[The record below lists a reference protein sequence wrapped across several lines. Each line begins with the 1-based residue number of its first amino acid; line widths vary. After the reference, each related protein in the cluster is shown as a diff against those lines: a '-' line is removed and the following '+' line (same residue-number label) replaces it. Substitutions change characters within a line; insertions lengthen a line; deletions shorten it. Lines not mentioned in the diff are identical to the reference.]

1 MNERTLIFIMQ
12 LTRRLFLQL
21 CAVIITLPL
30 IPSLFAAEWSFGV
43 IPDTQWAYERNA
55 PFHGVAIHII
65 DAINTEFVRQKVDFV
80 IQVGDLAETPTA
92 AGFQTRAARNQSLTD
107 AGIKFYPIRG
117 NHDVV
122 KYGLGSLGIERKIPQ
137 GSIAQFKAAFP
148 DLPGTLTGG
157 GSSPDLPGIAGL
169 TYSFTHKG
177 GKFVLLDTLP
187 LIDDDPRGGKPYS
200 ITDYLPWIDTELK
213 KDDHH
218 FALVFAHKNIQGQ
231 NHKDN
236 IFGRHHE
243 EEPDMQNTFLDCL
256 QRNGV
261 RYFISGHDHLYH
273 RSRIK
278 SPDGQSEVGQVIG
291 GGAAHKF
298 YQPTSPLPTRD
309 TPIAQELN
317 RVGFLIARV
326 DDQRIRFEYYS
337 TAPFGGEPQTPEWK
351 IRDSFGYTWDGQ
363 EFGVPTESMQQ
374 FFQPEPVRR

>member
-1 MNERTLIFIMQ
+1 MS
-12 LTRRLFLQL
+12 
-21 CAVIITLPL
+21 
-30 IPSLFAAEWSFGV
+30 SLFSAEWSFGV
-43 IPDTQWAYERNA
+43 IPDTQWAYDKNA
-55 PFHGVAIHII
+55 PFHGTAIHIV
-65 DAINTEFVRQKVDFV
+65 DAINAEFIRQKVDFV

-92 AGFQTRAARNQSLTD
+92 TGFQTRAARNQSLTD

-122 KYGLGSLGIERKIPQ
+122 KYGLASSGSENEIPQ

-148 DLPGTLTGG
+148 DLPGTPKGG
-157 GSSPDLPGIAGL
+157 GSSPDLPGIAGM

-187 LIDDDPRGGKPYS
+187 LIDDDPRGGKPYTIS
-200 ITDYLPWIDTELK
+200 DYLPWIDTELK

-236 IFGRHHE
+236 IFGRHHDV
-243 EEPDMQNTFLDCL
+243 EPDMQNAFLDCL

-261 RYFISGHDHLYH
+261 RYFICGHDHLYH
-273 RSRIK
+273 HSRIK
-278 SPDGQSEVGQVIG
+278 SPDGQSEVGQIIC

-298 YQPTSPLPTRD
+298 YQPTAPLSPRD

-317 RVGFLIARV
+317 RISFLIARV
-326 DDQRIRFEYYS
+326 DDERIRFEYYS
-337 TAPFGGEPQTPEWK
+337 TAPFGGKPKTPEWE

-374 FFQPEPVRR
+374 FFQPKQQTVK